1 MKHATSKY
9 TATESITK
17 RSEVSD
23 LIVKNL
29 SEKLN
34 KRWLNINQVDILD
47 FNFSKTFNDAIEAK
61 VTAEQEALKAK
72 ANLERVKFEA
82 QQEIEKAKAEAEKI
96 KIQAEAITK
105 EGWQEYVKL
114 QLIQKLDGKL
124 PTTALSDGTDI
135 LMQLK

>member
-1 MKHATSKY
+1 MK
-9 TATESITK
+9 K
-17 RSEVSD
+17 RG
-23 LIVKNL
+23 
-29 SEKLN
+29 
-34 KRWLNINQVDILD
+34 LNINQVDILD
-47 FNFSKTFNDAIEAK
+47 FSFSKTFNEAIEAK

-105 EGWQEYVKL
+105 EGWAEYVKL
-114 QLIQKLDGKL
+114 QWIQKWDGKL